1 MKKIMVLL
9 FALFVFM
16 PVNLAFADEE
26 IYTNKE
32 IMQRRQLIQE
42 VGYKILNT
50 NRIDE
55 RMTFEYNHYDKT
67 VNAYAT
73 HRDRTIVL
81 TKGMMNSLDTEDEL
95 AAILGHEISHAIDSY
110 KGLFK
115 GYFTCFKFLT
125 KSRRDETRADVRSV
139 DFVVNAGYNPVAIL
153 IVENKIM
160 SQPRYEWYST
170 HPLSSKRMAKVYETI
185 FQKYPYF
192 LVNNEYIN
200 NPIYQN
206 FLLTSKDNRLK
217 LKDAVEKKKRTGKF
231 KQPQYK

>member
-1 MKKIMVLL
+1 MKKIFALF

-16 PVNLAFADEE
+16 PINSALADVE

-32 IMQRRQLIQE
+32 IMQRRQLIQK

-50 NRIDE
+50 NRINE

-67 VNAYAT
+67 INAYST
-73 HRDRTIVL
+73 YRDRRIVIS
-81 TKGMMNSLDTEDEL
+81 KGMMNTLDTEDEL

-110 KGLFK
+110 KGIFK
-115 GYFTCFKFLT
+115 GYFSCFSFLP
-125 KSRRDETRADVRSV
+125 KSRRDETKADVRSV

-153 IVENKIM
+153 IVGNKMM
-160 SQPRYEWYST
+160 SQYRYEWYST
-170 HPLSSKRMAKVYETI
+170 HPLSSRRMAKVYETI
-185 FQKYPYF
+185 YEKYPYF

-206 FLLTSKDNRLK
+206 FLLTSKANRLK
-217 LKDAVEKKKRTGKF
+217 LKDALNQKEKTGKF
-231 KQPQYK
+231 KKPKYN